1 VEKGNR
7 KRKKKNIG
15 VNGKRK
21 WNSEGRSGK
30 VKKEEKKGKN
40 QVEKKRRMWKRGEGI
55 VEKREISGKKK
66 KIEVE

>member
-1 VEKGNR
+1 M
-7 KRKKKNIG
+7 
-15 VNGKRK
+15 
-21 WNSEGRSGK
+21 
-30 VKKEEKKGKN
+30 KKEEKKGKN